1 MYLRIHHSGHGINL
15 ARLSCFDEPRLP
27 VATLRSN
34 INIEAQEVNTIDS
47 YRVTW
52 LLISS
57 PCDLFVITIC
67 PPFSSFSPCWL
78 LWSSWWSMRVHHFA
92 SFLRVLFQ
100 QLWSLKT
107 LSPDFKG
114 KTLRKFVHFVLFQYH
129 SISLFFYTRTHIYIR
144 YIYIR
149 YIYIRYIYIYSLF
162 SYHISFTYFAHS
174 VSICFPTSMFPTRLS
189 IRSLR
194 RTSERRWWVGMFHR
208 FSGVLRHVESIIV
221 VRYIYNM
228 YIYIYMI
235 VITIYDGDDDP
246 KITKY
251 HIWWLSYL

>member
-1 MYLRIHHSGHGINL
+1 MNLGCQLQLSGPTSTLKLKRSIPLIHIVLRDCSSVHHVTYLSSPFVPLSHHSLLVDYCEVHDGSCVFIISHPFCVCCFNSCGPSKPCPQTSKGRHWGNL
-15 ARLSCFDEPRLP
+15 YILFCF
-27 VATLRSN
+27 N
-34 INIEAQEVNTIDS
+34 IIQ
-47 YRVTW
+47 Y
-52 LLISS
+52 L
-57 PCDLFVITIC
+57 C
-67 PPFSSFSPCWL
+67 SF
-78 LWSSWWSMRVHHFA
+78 
-92 SFLRVLFQ
+92 
-100 QLWSLKT
+100 
-107 LSPDFKG
+107 
-114 KTLRKFVHFVLFQYH
+114 
-129 SISLFFYTRTHIYIR
+129 THAHIYIYIWYIYKIYIYIR

-149 YIYIRYIYIYSLF
+149 YIYKIYIYSLF

-194 RTSERRWWVGMFHR
+194 RTSERRWWDGMFHR